1 MPVFAVIG
9 AAVATWAT
17 GATFA
22 TLGAALAAGSYLYVA
37 AYTAAVFGAAMITSR
52 LINGS
57 GRGGNI
63 QDQGTRIQFPPNT
76 EAKVPVVYGQ
86 AYQKGIITDAHVES
100 VGGTTLDTMT
110 YVLTLSEKTD
120 TGEFSVGD
128 IYWNDQKLNF
138 KTGFNEENIVAS
150 TEVVVRD
157 GTETTITTSTTL
169 AGLVKIWVYAGGSSS
184 ANQIFGPSTA
194 ENAYDVIPEVDSSYE
209 MNDLVFAVVKL
220 TYSTD
225 KGVTGLPQMT
235 FQIENSLKNPGLVW
249 YDYMTN
255 NRYGAGIDPAY
266 IDTAS
271 SISTA
276 TTSLYSISNTIPDN
290 QYESDGTTPSTQVRY
305 EINGV
310 LNTGDTVKN
319 NIDRINLASASWTA
333 FDHKTGRW
341 KIVNNRAE
349 TEGEL
354 ATDFLFTDDNIIGEI
369 TLTATSL
376 EDLYNSVEVAFPNRG
391 NGDQTDYYNTATN
404 VALLNDLE
412 PENGLRLRLDMVNN
426 VLHAGRIGNIEL
438 RQSRVDLIITFTA
451 DYSALQV
458 EAGDVIKVTNDI
470 YGFSE
475 DLFRVTRIREVESE
489 DGILIAEISAL
500 QYDAGVYADNN
511 ITDFVPTPIS
521 DIPIFN
527 SSVYIAPPATP
538 TITSSTATTDFQGL
552 YLETAIAAQS
562 YPVDRVELFAST
574 DFGGPYTLVD
584 ITHSETGTFQA
595 GETVFIDVPY
605 TSLASGSYYFRARTG
620 VNFLTSDFSPTSE
633 VVSVTQGGLSGSSLY
648 TDNIFINSA
657 VPMSTYN
664 VVLGEYIGD
673 YSPVDAT
680 SDLTFDTATKRLYT
694 EGFEVSTVTN
704 LVYAMYQ
711 STQTQTITTSTDA
724 YQMTLN
730 LTDFENDISRTGGTI
745 TLNGTG
751 MYNLQWSGQFENPNA
766 GAHNAYIWLRQNS
779 VDVANSTGV
788 VTIPAKHGSING
800 AIIAGWNYFIQTT
813 ATNETIELYW
823 GADDT
828 GISLQ
833 YIPPGTNP
841 TRPGT
846 ASLIVTV
853 DKMKD

>member
-1 MPVFAVIG
+1 MPVFAAIG

-17 GATFA
+17 GVTFA
-22 TLGAALAAGSYLYVA
+22 TLGAAVTAGAFTYVA
-37 AYTAAVFGAAMITSR
+37 AYSVAALGAAIITSR

-76 EAKVPVVYGQ
+76 EAKVPVIYGQ
-86 AYQKGIITDAHVES
+86 AYQKGIITDAHVRS
-100 VGGTTLDTMT
+100 VGGSTLDTMT

-120 TGEFSVGD
+120 TGEFTVGD

-138 KTGFNEENIVAS
+138 KTEAGQEHIVAS
-150 TEVVVRD
+150 TEAIVRD

-169 AGLVKIWVYAGGSSS
+169 AGLAKVWVWAGGSASS
-184 ANQIFGPSTA
+184 NQIFGPSTA
-194 ENAYDVIPEVDSSYE
+194 QNAYDVIPEVDGSYE
-209 MNDLVFAVVKL
+209 MSDLVFAVVEL

-235 FQIENSLKNPGLVW
+235 FQLTNSLKNPGEVW

-255 NRYGAGIDPAY
+255 SRYGAGIDPAY

-276 TTSLYSISNTIPDN
+276 TTSLASISNTIPDN
-290 QYESDGTTPSTQVRY
+290 QYESDGVTPSTQVRY

-349 TEGEL
+349 TEPEI
-354 ATDFLFTDDNIIGEI
+354 AADFLFTDDNIIGEI

-376 EDLYNSVEVAFPNRG
+376 EDLYNRVEVAFPNRG
-391 NGDQTDYYNTATN
+391 NTDQTDYYNTATS

-412 PENGLRLRLDMVNN
+412 PDNGMRLRLDMVNN

-489 DGILIAEISAL
+489 DGILVAEISAL
-500 QYDAGVYADNN
+500 QYDAGIYADND
-511 ITDFVPTPIS
+511 ITDFAPTPIS
-521 DIPIFN
+521 DIPVFN
-527 SSVYIAPPATP
+527 SSIYLAPPATP
-538 TITSSTATTDFQGL
+538 TITSSTGTTDFQGL
-552 YLETAIAAQS
+552 YFETAIATQS

-574 DFGGPYTLVD
+574 EFEGPYTLVD
-584 ITHSETGTFQA
+584 VTHSASGTFQA
-595 GETVFIDVPY
+595 EETVIIDVPF
-605 TSLASGSYYFRARTG
+605 TALANGNYYFRARTG

-633 VVSVTQGGLSGSSLY
+633 AVNLTQAGLASNSY
-648 TDNIFINSA
+648 TTDAIFINSA
-657 VPMSTYN
+657 VPMTTYN
-664 VVLGEYIGD
+664 VVLGETIGD
-673 YSPVDAT
+673 YSNVDAT
-680 SDLTFDTATKRLYT
+680 ADLTFDTTTKRLYT

-711 STQTQTITTSTDA
+711 STATQTITTSTDA

-730 LTDFENDISRTGGTI
+730 ITDFANDISRTGGTI
-745 TLNGTG
+745 TLNGAG
-751 MYNLQWSGQFENPNA
+751 LYNLQ
-766 GAHNAYIWLRQNS
+766 
-779 VDVANSTGV
+779 
-788 VTIPAKHGSING
+788 
-800 AIIAGWNYFIQTT
+800 
-813 ATNETIELYW
+813 
-823 GADDT
+823 
-828 GISLQ
+828 
-833 YIPPGTNP
+833 
-841 TRPGT
+841 
-846 ASLIVTV
+846 
-853 DKMKD
+853 